1 LLNSSSSWLD
11 LFVYGHD
18 STTPVKNAALI
29 GQLYHTQISCSGPEL
44 QSALFDKPSATTH
57 ILAGALDTQV
67 PISGIELLLKS
78 GDTPKDV
85 WINPKG
91 GHLGRQVKVWPDIRS
106 SSNE

>member
-1 LLNSSSSWLD
+1 MLNSSSSWLD

-18 STTPVKNAALI
+18 STTPVKNTALA
-29 GQLYHTQISCSGPEL
+29 GQLYHAQISYSGPAQL
-44 QSALFDKPSATTH
+44 PSLFDKPSAPMH